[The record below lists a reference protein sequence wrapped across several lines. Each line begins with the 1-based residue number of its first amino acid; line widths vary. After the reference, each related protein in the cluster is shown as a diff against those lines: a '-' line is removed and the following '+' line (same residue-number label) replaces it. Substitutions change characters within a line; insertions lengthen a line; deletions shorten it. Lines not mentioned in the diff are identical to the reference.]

1 VKGKSQLHQTT
12 KHDHFMNWTGL
23 DHVAGLIEIHIH
35 ALSLAANQYHIPG
48 QTITTDP
55 MTFLQKL
62 HEHKVSYTFA
72 PNFFLAL
79 LVHELL
85 SNSNK
90 STILDLASLR
100 AFISG
105 GESNVVET
113 CVKLTSL
120 LQEHG
125 APASF
130 LRPGF
135 GMTETCA
142 GSIYS
147 LDCPV
152 YDISRKGEFACL
164 GHCIPGMEMRIVE
177 EDGMEVE
184 PGKLGELQVRGN
196 VVFDQYCNDIHA
208 SHQSWTGDGWFRTGD
223 RGFLDSNRRL
233 HLTGRDKDTAIIN
246 G

>member
-1 VKGKSQLHQTT
+1 
-12 KHDHFMNWTGL
+12 MNWMGL

-48 QTITTDP
+48 QTIMTDP

-62 HEHKVSYTFA
+62 DQCRVSYTFA

-79 LVHELL
+79 LVQELH
-85 SNSNK
+85 SNSKK
-90 STILDLASLR
+90 SKILDLSSLR

-120 LQEHG
+120 LQRHG
-125 APASF
+125 APNSF

-147 LDCPV
+147 LGCPV
-152 YDISRKGEFACL
+152 YDVSRNDEFACL
-164 GHCIPGMEMRIVE
+164 GDCIPGMDMRIVE
-177 EDGMEVE
+177 ENGMEADAN
-184 PGKLGELQVRGN
+184 KLGELQVRGN
-196 VVFDQYCNDIHA
+196 VVFDEYHNDLHA

-233 HLTGRDKDTAIIN
+233 HLTGRDNDTVIIN

>member
-1 VKGKSQLHQTT
+1 
-12 KHDHFMNWTGL
+12 MNWTGL

-35 ALSLAANQYHIPG
+35 ALSLAANQCHIPG
-48 QTITTDP
+48 QTIMTDP

-79 LVHELL
+79 LVQELL

-90 STILDLASLR
+90 SSIFDLSSLR
-100 AFISG
+100 AFVSG

-120 LQEHG
+120 LQLHG
-125 APASF
+125 APPSF
-130 LRPGF
+130 IRPGF
-135 GMTETCA
+135 GMTETGA

-147 LDCPV
+147 LECPA
-152 YDISRKGEFACL
+152 YDVSRKGEFACL
-164 GHCIPGMEMRIVE
+164 GHCIPGIEMRIVDE
-177 EDGMEVE
+177 NGMEVDAN
-184 PGKLGELQVRGN
+184 KLGELQIRGN
-196 VVFDQYCNDIHA
+196 VVFEQYHNDTHA

-233 HLTGRDKDTAIIN
+233 HLTSRDKDTVIIN

>member
-1 VKGKSQLHQTT
+1 
-12 KHDHFMNWTGL
+12 MNWTGL

-35 ALSLAANQYHIPG
+35 ALSLGANQYHIPG
-48 QTITTDP
+48 QTIMTDP

-62 HEHKVSYTFA
+62 HEHRVSYTFA

-79 LVHELL
+79 LVHKLL
-85 SNSNK
+85 SSSKK
-90 STILDLASLR
+90 SATFDLSRFR

-120 LQEHG
+120 LQEYG
-125 APASF
+125 APPSF
-130 LRPGF
+130 IRPGF
-135 GMTETCA
+135 GMTESCA

-147 LDCPV
+147 LECPA
-152 YDISRKGEFACL
+152 YDVSSKDEFACL
-164 GHCIPGMEMRIVE
+164 GHCIPGIEMRIVE
-177 EDGMEVE
+177 ENGMEVDAN
-184 PGKLGELQVRGN
+184 KLGELQIRGN
-196 VVFDQYCNDIHA
+196 VVFDQYHNDAHA

-223 RGFLDSNRRL
+223 RGFLDANRRL
-233 HLTGRDKDTAIIN
+233 HLTGRDKDTVIIN